1 MGSQEDASLTS
12 WFEICGDE
20 NSWAPGEESVLGGSQ
35 VFMKVTEGQSS
46 ERRLEGHSGHTV

>member
-35 VFMKVTEGQSS
+35 VFMKVTEGRSS